1 MALSIVQINF
11 KTPQLNIDCLTQI
24 YKDSEAS
31 SFEIIEVDNDSGDDS
46 RQRIVGAF
54 PQVKWLQLDYNAG
67 FSRANNA
74 GMRVATGDAILLL
87 NGDTLPSGKAIA
99 ECYRRLMHSDYVACG
114 VQLLNADGSHQIS
127 GNFAMKGGLNY
138 LLPLPYL
145 GSIIKRAGSL
155 AGVGKPHV
163 PDKVGTVEVDWINGA
178 FLMVK
183 RTAIDKAGMM
193 DEDFFLYAEE
203 SEWCGR
209 LRKEGKICLY
219 GDLEVVHLQGGT
231 ATLVFGNDAKGYINM
246 YDRKGLQLM
255 LSNFV
260 RIRKQFGAAWFLF
273 QLGCYIVD
281 IPVFFFGV
289 LFSTLIGRRRYSW
302 THFRQFSRN
311 VCRIIR
317 KSPTIIR
324 NKPYFYKVI

>member
-1 MALSIVQINF
+1 MALSIIIINY
-11 KTPQLNIDCLTQI
+11 KTAQLLIDCLLEV
-24 YKDSEAS
+24 YKDPISNT
-31 SFEIIEVDNDSGDDS
+31 FEIIIVDNDSGDDS
-46 RQRIVGAF
+46 RKRIMAAF
-54 PQVKWLQLDYNAG
+54 PQVTWLQMDYNAG
-67 FSRANNA
+67 FSRGNNA
-74 GMRVATGDAILLL
+74 GIRRSSGDTVLLL
-87 NGDTLPSGKAIA
+87 NGDTLPRGETIEK
-99 ECYRRLMHSDYVACG
+99 CYRRLRDSDYVAAG

-145 GSIIKRAGSL
+145 GALLKWVGSL
-155 AGVGKPHV
+155 ARVGKPHV
-163 PDKVGTVEVDWINGA
+163 PGTVGTVEVDWINGA

-183 RTAIDKAGMM
+183 RAAIDRAGMM

-209 LRKEGKICLY
+209 LRKAGKICLY

-231 ATLVFGNDAKGYINM
+231 ATLVFGDDAKGYVNM

-260 RIRKQFGAAWFLF
+260 RIRKQFGTAWFLF
-273 QLGCYIVD
+273 QLLCYLVD

-289 LFSTLIGRRRYSW
+289 LFSMLAGKRRYSW
-302 THFRQFSRN
+302 IHFRQFTRN
-311 VCRIIR
+311 VGVIVR
-317 KSPTIIR
+317 KSPMIIR
-324 NKPYFYKVI
+324 NKPYFYKVV

>member
-1 MALSIVQINF
+1 MALSIIQINY
-11 KTPQLNIDCLTQI
+11 KTPQLIIDSLTEM
-24 YKDSEAS
+24 YKDSEACE
-31 SFEIIEVDNDSGDDS
+31 FEIIVVDNQSGDDS
-46 RQRIVGAF
+46 RERITGAF

-74 GMRVATGDAILLL
+74 GIHIATGDAILLL
-87 NGDTLPSGKAIA
+87 NGDTLPRGKDIA
-99 ECYRRLMHSDYVACG
+99 ECYRRLKQSDYVACG
-114 VQLLNADGSHQIS
+114 VQLLNADGTHQIS
-127 GNFAMKGGLNY
+127 GNYAMKGGLNY

-145 GSIIKRAGSL
+145 GNFIKWLGAL
-155 AGVGKPHV
+155 AGVAKPHV
-163 PDKVGTVEVDWINGA
+163 PDKVGTIEVDWINGA

-183 RTAIDKAGMM
+183 KTAIETAGAM

-209 LRKEGKICLY
+209 LRKAGKICLY
-219 GDLEVVHLQGGT
+219 GDLQVVHLQGGT
-231 ATLVFGNDAKGYINM
+231 ATLVFGNDAKGYVNM

-260 RIRKQFGAAWFLF
+260 RIRKQFGTGWFLF
-273 QLGCYIVD
+273 QLLCYVAD

-289 LFSTLIGRRRYSW
+289 LISRLAGRRGYSW
-302 THFRQFSRN
+302 THFRKFTRN
-311 VCRIIR
+311 VGVIIG
-317 KSPTIIR
+317 KSRLIIR